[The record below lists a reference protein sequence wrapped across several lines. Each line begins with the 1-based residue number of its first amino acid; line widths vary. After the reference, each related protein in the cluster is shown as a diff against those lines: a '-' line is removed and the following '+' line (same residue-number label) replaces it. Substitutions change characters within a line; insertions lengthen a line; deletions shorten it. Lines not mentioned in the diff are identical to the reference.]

1 MSPQQSKQDFGACS
15 PVGEKN
21 KDESF
26 PMVEAEKSTLTT
38 RNLQKNSLLMLLFL
52 KDGWHNSCDPHLR
65 NWTRHLFEKEEIL
78 LCRFCNL
85 RMQGNQKANPV

>member
-26 PMVEAEKSTLTT
+26 PMVEAEKSSLTM

-52 KDGWHNSCDPHLR
+52 KDG
-65 NWTRHLFEKEEIL
+65 
-78 LCRFCNL
+78 
-85 RMQGNQKANPV
+85 